1 MKRRRSRS
9 LALRNITPKWQRGA
23 VHWRAALNQF
33 AILYEGRFTKP
44 AV

>member
-33 AILYEGRFTKP
+33 AIL
-44 AV
+44 